1 MDRED
6 LILRLLCASA
16 IAERDGF
23 VFFADAL
30 ANLLQDLIS
39 LDPSLPAV
47 ATLDEVFMSMASAPQ
62 NLTIQ

>member
-6 LILRLLCASA
+6 LILRLLCACA

-30 ANLLQDLIS
+30 ANLLHDMVN
-39 LDPSLPAV
+39 LDPSSSTF
-47 ATLDEVFMSMASAPQ
+47 ATQGSEPVNPLAGPRGC
-62 NLTIQ
+62 